1 MRATK
6 FVKSYIDAWNQM
18 DPEGVLDHLAVGGT
32 YRDVP
37 ANEQHAGDELVTY
50 LKLFFKQNKH
60 RYELIGDV
68 LTGERTIAFQYRVS
82 PLSNPVGAADIYRGA
97 EFMTLVYDAAVTITD
112 YYEGTDI
119 VRPSDITDV
128 GGAGRKYAKSRLST
142 GQMDDYKDRL
152 MVLMQ
157 DEQAF
162 LQPDLTL
169 PKLADAVGCSV
180 NHLSQVIN
188 SGLGISFFD
197 FLNQSRIEYAKEL
210 LSEQGSHRRA
220 ILSVALAAGFNSNS
234 AFYAAFKKC
243 CGVTPAQY
251 RRRKLSITH

>member
-1 MRATK
+1 MRAAK
-6 FVKSYIDAWNQM
+6 FVESYIDAWNQM
-18 DPEGVLDHLAVGGT
+18 DPQGVVDHLAVGGI

-37 ANEQHAGDELVTY
+37 ANEQHAGDDLVAY
-50 LKLFFKQNKH
+50 LKSFFRQNKH

-68 LTGERTIAFQYRVS
+68 LSSEMTIAFQYRVS
-82 PLSNPVGAADIYRGA
+82 PLSVAGDPADIYSGA
-97 EFMTLVYDAAVTITD
+97 EFIALAHDAAVTITD
-112 YYEGTDI
+112 YYEGSDI
-119 VRPSDITDV
+119 VRPADITDV
-128 GGAGRKYAKSRLST
+128 SGAGRKYAKSRLST
-142 GQMDDYKDRL
+142 DQMDAYKERL
-152 MVLMQ
+152 AALMRR
-157 DEQAF
+157 EQAF

-169 PKLADAVGCSV
+169 PKLAEAVDCSV

-188 SGLGISFFD
+188 SGLGVSFFD
-197 FLNQSRIEYAKEL
+197 YLNQSRIEYAKKL
-210 LSEQGSHRRA
+210 LREQDSHRRA